1 MGVQFPPDSW
11 PYGASFSPDP
21 GAQPGWDASRQQVA
35 PQQQPSGTFPFQGQ
49 LTQAPGVPPAAQTVP
64 YPYPAYT
71 IPVPQTGQPV
81 APAVPQVLPLPFVE
95 QSYIENIL
103 RLNLG
108 KTATVYCTF
117 EGNSQWNAKS
127 FTGTVEAAGRDHVII
142 EDEETRVR
150 YLIPMV
156 FVNYFEFTGPLSY
169 EYPYGPQSPTG
180 R

>member
-11 PYGASFSPDP
+11 PYGAAFNPDP
-21 GAQPGWDASRQQVA
+21 QAQQTWDDSRQQVQ
-35 PQQQPSGTFPFQGQ
+35 PQQPSGSFPFQ
-49 LTQAPGVPPAAQTVP
+49 AQTQQPIGAPQPAPQALP
-64 YPYPAYT
+64 YPFPAYT
-71 IPVPQTGQPV
+71 LPVPQTGAPQQPV
-81 APAVPQVLPLPFVE
+81 SPQVLPLPFVE

-117 EGNSQWNAKS
+117 EGNSQWNAKT

-142 EDEETRVR
+142 EDEETQRR
-150 YLIPMV
+150 FLIPMV
-156 FVNYFEFTGPLSY
+156 FVNYFEFTGPLAY
-169 EYPYGPQSPTG
+169 EYPYAAPTPAG

>member
-11 PYGASFSPDP
+11 PYGAAFSPEAGNTAD
-21 GAQPGWDASRQQVA
+21 WDASRQQVA
-35 PQQQPSGTFPFQGQ
+35 PQQTGSGTFPFQGQ
-49 LTQAPGVPPAAQTVP
+49 LTQQTGPTPPVAQTMP
-64 YPYPAYT
+64 YPFPSYT
-71 IPVPQTGQPV
+71 VPVPQAGQPPV
-81 APAVPQVLPLPFVE
+81 QVIPPQGLPLPLVE

-117 EGNSQWNAKS
+117 EGNSQWNAKK

-142 EDEETRVR
+142 EDEATRIR

-156 FVNYFEFTGPLSY
+156 FVNYFEFVGPLSY
-169 EYPYGPQSPTG
+169 EYPYGPQRP
-180 R
+180 

>member
-11 PYGASFSPDP
+11 PYGASSSPDP
-21 GAQPGWDASRQQVA
+21 AAQNWDASRQQA
-35 PQQQPSGTFPFQGQ
+35 TPQSGSASFPFQA
-49 LTQAPGVPPAAQTVP
+49 QAVPPAGTQSAQPLP

-71 IPVPQTGQPV
+71 VPVPQTGQPGTQ
-81 APAVPQVLPLPFVE
+81 PAQILPLPLVE

-117 EGNSQWNAKS
+117 EGNSQWNAKK

-142 EDEETRVR
+142 EDEATRVR

-169 EYPYGPQSPTG
+169 EYPYTAPQPGG